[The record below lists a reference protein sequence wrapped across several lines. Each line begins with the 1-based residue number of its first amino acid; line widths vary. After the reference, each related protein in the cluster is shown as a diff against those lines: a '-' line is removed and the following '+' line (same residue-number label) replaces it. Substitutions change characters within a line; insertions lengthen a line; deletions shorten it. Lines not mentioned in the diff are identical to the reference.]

1 MPNGLFR
8 RPTWRHSIHQKLDP
22 FSASQEATR
31 ELRLTLMCDESAL
44 SGPERDAFTLLRHL
58 AQDKAIEWHDWNTR
72 PPKWTLNEEGDCY
85 TFQCFDHLGRL
96 HSTALSDWIRRPMTD
111 SEVTVMAHDRFG
123 HDLLVTTDPLLLQ
136 LSDST
141 DNANILTPSLA
152 LPLTHLY
159 LRSRGHF
166 IYDVGENGQ
175 ATFNRGLFYLVQLRS
190 LLPELWPFMRAAAKQ
205 DSSSTGLCAAI
216 RIRCIRALQA
226 QDELGWL
233 FFGQRDSSDDRDRM
247 AYHFEYVTLL
257 LSGAIDA
264 QARILRHVYSIP
276 VKPKYASFK
285 NESFLK
291 RLRAAGAVAI
301 CDLVEHGVHDDLLVT
316 LRTIRNKIHADPLGD
331 MGYSSP
337 ATGDIGLLT
346 LGGDDAQIVLQRVRA
361 LGNADEMG
369 IFPFDHPRIL
379 IEPFRCASFLL
390 LHTFRLIAAISQTTD
405 FGALANDPEHPA
417 ALDLFRERT
426 LNNMKLFCRPVAVL

>member
-1 MPNGLFR
+1 
-8 RPTWRHSIHQKLDP
+8 
-22 FSASQEATR
+22 
-31 ELRLTLMCDESAL
+31 
-44 SGPERDAFTLLRHL
+44 
-58 AQDKAIEWHDWNTR
+58 
-72 PPKWTLNEEGDCY
+72 
-85 TFQCFDHLGRL
+85 
-96 HSTALSDWIRRPMTD
+96 
-111 SEVTVMAHDRFG
+111 
-123 HDLLVTTDPLLLQ
+123 
-136 LSDST
+136 
-141 DNANILTPSLA
+141 
-152 LPLTHLY
+152 
-159 LRSRGHF
+159 
-166 IYDVGENGQ
+166 
-175 ATFNRGLFYLVQLRS
+175 
-190 LLPELWPFMRAAAKQ
+190 MRAAAKQ
-205 DSSSTGLCAAI
+205 DSTSTGLCAAI

-257 LSGAIDA
+257 VSGAIDA

-285 NESFLK
+285 NESFMK

-301 CDLVEHGVHDDLLVT
+301 CDLVEHGVHDDFLVA

-346 LGGDDAQIVLQRVRA
+346 LGSDDAQIVLQRVRA
-361 LGNADEMG
+361 LGNPDGMG
-369 IFPFDHPRIL
+369 IFPFGHPRIL

-390 LHTFRLIAAISQTTD
+390 LHTFRLIAAISQATNC
-405 FGALANDPEHPA
+405 GAPLANDPEHPA

-426 LNNMKLFCRPVAVL
+426 LNNMKLFCRSVAVL